1 MSLPADPYP
10 MPGKTKAAV
19 VIMWIGAV
27 LGLVLGL
34 VLLVSIG
41 PVADGRGIYT
51 FLILVLIAT
60 AALNAAFAIAIQ
72 KRRNWARIT
81 TIVLCS
87 IGAAVQALSVLSGDA
102 SGVIGLGLNVVIIV
116 LLASADSKEWCRG

>member
-1 MSLPADPYP
+1 

-34 VLLVSIG
+34 VFLVSIG

-51 FLILVLIAT
+51 FLIVVVIAT

-102 SGVIGLGLNVVIIV
+102 SGVVGLGLNAVIIV

>member
-10 MPGKTKAAV
+10 MPGKTRAAV

-34 VLLVSIG
+34 VLLVSVG